1 MNQNKTA
8 ELIIADLVKSGLVS
22 PENAD
27 AVFPYI
33 QQAYGVGYDM
43 GRSMHT
49 LKKPIVQLSIYGH
62 KLKVHESVS
71 IASNKVGVSRSSIC
85 QVTSGIRKTAGGFKW
100 KYVEQYEKEQS

>member
-1 MNQNKTA
+1 MK
-8 ELIIADLVKSGLVS
+8 ELILQGLVR
-22 PENAD
+22 EIDYDD
-27 AVFPYI
+27 AAPIVG
-33 QQAYGVGYDM
+33 QVYGVGYDM